1 MKKGGINLATQQAQ
15 PKNKSKSNKV
25 LLIIL
30 LLFIIMIITT
40 MTTYFVAKNIIG
52 KDITK
57 SMQNQNQNVTYSA
70 GDFLTNLKD
79 RGYIKLSLVYL
90 LHDKD
95 TEKELEVKDCEIRDK
110 ILTILRS
117 KSIDEVRDS
126 KGMEELRKLI
136 KQSINDT
143 IDGEVVDVFFT
154 SIIVN

>member
-1 MKKGGINLATQQAQ
+1 MATQQVQ
-15 PKNKSKSNKV
+15 PKDKPKSNKV
-25 LLIIL
+25 LMIIL
-30 LLFIIMIITT
+30 LLFVVMMITT

-52 KDITK
+52 KDIGK
-57 SMQNQNQNVTYSA
+57 PMQNKNQNITYSA

-90 LHDKD
+90 LYDKD

-110 ILTILRS
+110 IFTILRS

-126 KGMEELRKLI
+126 KGMEELRKSI

-143 IDGEVVDVFFT
+143 LDGGEIADVFFT